1 MKHNLEQDELIFYT
15 IQISIYASLT
25 PKFQDTVEQL
35 RTFASNEV
43 LKLSG

>member
-1 MKHNLEQDELIFYT
+1 MLLELSELIFYK
-15 IQISIYASLT
+15 IQIFIDTSLT

-35 RTFASNEV
+35 RTFASNEA